1 MMCPGARRKQP
12 FCKRRS
18 MCVSLV
24 LPAGLGELPLEV
36 ELGSAEVLNLG
47 MGGVEPGGD
56 LGASSP
62 LLLHV
67 RAGSVHPTLAYCLR
81 TCAPPAGPVVPLGA
95 LDRSVDGEV
104 FEGGRWLEV
113 KEESDE

>member
-1 MMCPGARRKQP
+1 
-12 FCKRRS
+12 

-62 LLLHV
+62 LLLRV
-67 RAGSVHPTLAYCLR
+67 RADGVHPTLAYCLR
-81 TCAPPAGPVVPLGA
+81 TCAPPVGPVLPPGA
-95 LDRSVDGEV
+95 LDWSVDGEV